1 MEPAS
6 SPQTIEVPVSTAIS
20 DGLLTLLTPMIDK
33 CDTGIQQA
41 LDSQVLLSQQID
53 RVATEIQ
60 GFLSASQLPS
70 FAPHAH
76 RLADVRR
83 RSAVAMQ
90 TLQQVQSRLSR
101 IEAIADKLQAEEV
114 HLQRSPP
121 PSRTPPPL
129 SERG

>member
-20 DGLLTLLTPMIDK
+20 DGLLTLLTPMVDK

-90 TLQQVQSRLSR
+90 TLQRAKAAMVALTVV
-101 IEAIADKLQAEEV
+101 ATAVTKHV
-114 HLQRSPP
+114 FKK
-121 PSRTPPPL
+121 
-129 SERG
+129 